1 MNYEHPNQ
9 PHNSEAEQR
18 LLATCIHDGIR
29 EGNTSLLD
37 DVSNIVEAED
47 FYVYKHKLLFEC
59 LQALAN
65 ANKPLDEITIHEH
78 LKAAGSVDEVGGA
91 VGLYSLME
99 GPSTRS
105 QALFFAHTLVE
116 KARLRSLLRS
126 CRVAS
131 EKAEKES
138 PTYDEIRAELEAEIT
153 AKPKLGM
160 NTAKISTSTEEL
172 KKEIQM
178 MKDGEFTPDVIRT
191 HIGRLD
197 SFLGNGGIAAGEVLT
212 LAAPTSCGKSAW
224 ALFVALNAVKK
235 EEKATAIFSLE
246 MPQKQLTKR
255 MTQIISGVNMRNV
268 QERNVTD
275 AESKRVDDAIDN
287 LGEMPIYS
295 SHSVKS
301 ADDLVSQARSFV
313 NNHGVKLIIVDYL
326 QLIPFNSN
334 KMGKAEGI
342 ANISHKIKQ
351 MALDLNVA
359 VILLAQVN
367 REGAKRGGLEL
378 YDLKDSGD
386 IENDADVV
394 LLMWP
399 SNGDVESSKDKDYS
413 GHYTNLL
420 YKLAKNREGER
431 GIGCFFKFYHG
442 TGRFK

>member
-18 LLATCIHDGIR
+18 LLATCIHDGIH
-29 EGNTSLLD
+29 EENTSLLD

-224 ALFVALNAVKK
+224 ALFVALNAVKN

-275 AESKRVDDAIDN
+275 AESKRVDNAIDN
-287 LGEMPIYS
+287 LSEMPIYS

>member
-1 MNYEHPNQ
+1 MNSEHTNQ
-9 PHNSEAEQR
+9 PHSKEAEQR
-18 LLATCIHDGIR
+18 LLATCIHDGIN
-29 EGNTSLLD
+29 EENTAILD
-37 DVSNIVEAED
+37 DISSIVDAED
-47 FYVYKHKLLFEC
+47 FYIYKHKLLYEA

-65 ANKPLDEITIHEH
+65 SNKPLNEVTIHEQ
-78 LKAAGSVDEVGGA
+78 LKASGAADEVGGIS
-91 VGLYSLME
+91 GLLALME
-99 GPSTRS
+99 GPSTGL
-105 QALFFAHTLVE
+105 QAQFFASTIVE
-116 KARLRSLLRS
+116 KARLRSLMRS
-126 CRVAS
+126 CRLAT
-131 EKAEKES
+131 ERAENES
-138 PTYDEIRAELEAEIT
+138 PTYDEIRSELEAEIT
-153 AKPKLGM
+153 AKPKLGI
-160 NTAKISTSTEEL
+160 NTAKISTSTKEL
-172 KKEIQM
+172 KEEIELM
-178 MKDGEFTPDVIRT
+178 RKGEFTPDVIRT

-197 SFLGNGGIAAGEVLT
+197 GFLGNGGIAAGEVLT

-268 QERNVTD
+268 QDKNVTET
-275 AESKRVDDAIDN
+275 ESKRVDEAIDA
-287 LGEMPIYS
+287 LSDMPIYS

-313 NNHGVKLIIVDYL
+313 NNHGVKLVIIDYL

-367 REGAKRGGLEL
+367 REGAKRGPLEL

-399 SNGDVESSKDKDYS
+399 SNGDVESSKDKDYA
-413 GHYTNLL
+413 GPYTNLL

-431 GIGCFFKFYHG
+431 GIGCFFQFYHC

>member
-1 MNYEHPNQ
+1 M
-9 PHNSEAEQR
+9 NSENLAAPHSVEAERR
-18 LLATCIHDGIR
+18 LLATCIHDGIH
-29 EGNTSLLD
+29 EENTILLD
-37 DVSNIVEAED
+37 EISTIVEADD
-47 FYVYKHKLLFEC
+47 FYVYKHKLLFEALQSLANSNTPLNEVSIYEQLKSAGTADEIGGVIGLSNIMDEVSTS
-59 LQALAN
+59 LQA
-65 ANKPLDEITIHEH
+65 
-78 LKAAGSVDEVGGA
+78 
-91 VGLYSLME
+91 
-99 GPSTRS
+99 R
-105 QALFFAHTLVE
+105 FFAKTMVE
-116 KARLRSLLRS
+116 KSRLRSLMRS
-126 CRVAS
+126 CRIAE
-131 EKAEKES
+131 EKAQKES
-138 PTYDEIRAELEAEIT
+138 TTYDEIRAELEADIT
-153 AKPKLGM
+153 AKPKLGI

-172 KKEIQM
+172 KNEIQM

-191 HIGRLD
+191 NIGRLD
-197 SFLGNGGIAAGEVLT
+197 SYLGNGGIAAGEVLT
-212 LAAPTSCGKSAW
+212 LAAPTSCGKSAL
-224 ALFVALNAVKK
+224 ALFIALNAVKK

-255 MTQIISGVNMRNV
+255 MTQIISGVNLRNV
-268 QERNVTD
+268 QEGNVNE
-275 AESKRVDDAIDN
+275 AESKRVDQAIDD
-287 LGEMPIYS
+287 LSEMPIYT

-301 ADDLVSQARSFV
+301 SDDLVSQARSFV
-313 NNHGVKLIIVDYL
+313 NNHGVKLVIIDYL

-342 ANISHKIKQ
+342 AGISHKIKQ

-399 SNGDVESSKDKDYS
+399 SNGDVESSKDKDYM
-413 GHYTNLL
+413 GPYTNLL

-431 GIGCFFKFYHG
+431 GIGCFFKFYHC

>member
-1 MNYEHPNQ
+1 MNLEHPKQ
-9 PHNSEAEQR
+9 PHSAEAEQR
-18 LLATCIHDGIR
+18 LLATCIHDGIH
-29 EGNTSLLD
+29 EENTTLLD
-37 DVSNIVEAED
+37 EVSTLVDAED
-47 FYVYKHKLLFEC
+47 FYVYKHKLLFEA
-59 LQALAN
+59 LQSLAN
-65 ANKPLDEITIHEH
+65 ANTPINEVTIHEQ
-78 LKAAGSVDEVGGA
+78 LKAAGAADEVGGIA
-91 VGLYSLME
+91 GLNALME
-99 GPSTRS
+99 GPSTGL
-105 QALFFAHTLVE
+105 QARFFAHTLVE
-116 KARLRSLLRS
+116 KARLRSLIRS
-126 CRVAS
+126 CRVAA

-138 PTYDEIRAELEAEIT
+138 PTYDEIRSELEAEIT
-153 AKPKLGM
+153 AKPKLGI

-224 ALFVALNAVKK
+224 ALYVALNAVKK

-268 QERNVTD
+268 QEQTVTD
-275 AESKRVDDAIDN
+275 AESKRVDEAIDG
-287 LGEMPIYS
+287 LSEMPIYT

-301 ADDLVSQARSFV
+301 SDDLVSQARSFV
-313 NNHGVKLIIVDYL
+313 NNHGVKLIIIDYL

-342 ANISHKIKQ
+342 AGISHRIKQ

-399 SNGDVESSKDKDYS
+399 ANGDVESSKDKDYM
-413 GHYTNLL
+413 GPYTNLL

-431 GIGCFFKFYHG
+431 GIGCFFRFYHG

>member
-9 PHNSEAEQR
+9 PHSVEAERR
-18 LLATCIHDGIR
+18 LLATCIDDGIR
-29 EGNTSLLD
+29 EENTVLLD
-37 DVSNIVEAED
+37 DVSAIVEAED
-47 FYVYKHKLLFEC
+47 FYVYKHKLLFEA
-59 LQALAN
+59 LQSLAN
-65 ANKPLDEITIHEH
+65 DSQPLNEVSIHER
-78 LKAAGSVDEVGGA
+78 LKTSGATDEVGGLP
-91 VGLYSLME
+91 GLLNIMDE
-99 GPSTRS
+99 VSTGL
-105 QALFFAHTLVE
+105 QARFFAKTVAE
-116 KARLRSLLRS
+116 KSRLRALMRS
-126 CRVAS
+126 CRTAA
-131 EKAEKES
+131 EQAEKE
-138 PTYDEIRAELEAEIT
+138 TTGYDEIRAELEADIT
-153 AKPKLGM
+153 AKPKLGID
-160 NTAKISTSTEEL
+160 TAKISTSTEEL
-172 KKEIQM
+172 KKEIQL

-197 SFLGNGGIAAGEVLT
+197 WFLGNGGIAAGEVLT

-255 MTQIISGVNMRNV
+255 MTQIVSGVNLRNV
-268 QERNVTD
+268 QDRNVTD
-275 AESKRVDDAIDN
+275 IESKRVDDAIDE

-301 ADDLVSQARSFV
+301 ADDLISQARSFV
-313 NNHGVKLIIVDYL
+313 NNNGVKLVIVDYL

-334 KMGKAEGI
+334 KMGKTEGI

-399 SNGDVESSKDKDYS
+399 SNGDVESSKDSDHS

>member
-1 MNYEHPNQ
+1 MNLEHPNQ
-9 PHNSEAEQR
+9 PHSAEAEQR
-18 LLATCIHDGIR
+18 LLATCIHNGIQ
-29 EGNTSLLD
+29 EENTAVLD
-37 DVSNIVEAED
+37 DISSIVDAED
-47 FYVYKHKLLFEC
+47 FYIYKHRILFEA

-65 ANKPLDEITIHEH
+65 ANKPLNEVTIHEQ
-78 LKAAGSVDEVGGA
+78 LKASGGADEVGGIA
-91 VGLYSLME
+91 GLYALME
-99 GPSTRS
+99 SPSTPL
-105 QALFFAHTLVE
+105 QAQFFAHTLVE
-116 KARLRSLLRS
+116 KARLRSLMRS
-126 CRVAS
+126 CRTAA
-131 EKAEKES
+131 ERAEKES

-153 AKPKLGM
+153 AKPKLGI
-160 NTAKISTSTEEL
+160 NTAKISTSTDEL

-178 MKDGEFTPDVIRT
+178 MKDGDFTPDVIRT

-197 SFLGNGGIAAGEVLT
+197 WFLGNGGIAAGEVLT

-255 MTQIISGVNMRNV
+255 MTQILSGVNLRNV
-268 QERNVTD
+268 QEQTVTD
-275 AESKRVDDAIDN
+275 EESKRVDGAIDE
-287 LGEMPIYS
+287 LSEMPIYS

-301 ADDLVSQARSFV
+301 A
-313 NNHGVKLIIVDYL
+313 NNHGVKLVIVDYL

-399 SNGDVESSKDKDYS
+399 SNGDVESSKESDHS

>member
-1 MNYEHPNQ
+1 MNLEHPKQ
-9 PHNSEAEQR
+9 PHSAEAEQR
-18 LLATCIHDGIR
+18 LLATCIHDGIH
-29 EGNTSLLD
+29 EENTTLLD
-37 DVSNIVEAED
+37 EVSTLVDAED
-47 FYVYKHKLLFEC
+47 FYVYKHKLLFEA
-59 LQALAN
+59 LQSLAN
-65 ANKPLDEITIHEH
+65 ANTPINEVTIHEQ
-78 LKAAGSVDEVGGA
+78 LKAAGAADEVGGIA
-91 VGLYSLME
+91 GLNALME
-99 GPSTRS
+99 GPSTGL
-105 QALFFAHTLVE
+105 QARFFAHTLVE
-116 KARLRSLLRS
+116 KARLRSLMRS
-126 CRVAS
+126 CRIAT

-138 PTYDEIRAELEAEIT
+138 PTYDEIRAELEADIT
-153 AKPKLGM
+153 AKPKLGI

-191 HIGRLD
+191 NIGRLD
-197 SFLGNGGIAAGEVLT
+197 SYLGNGGIAAGEVLT
-212 LAAPTSCGKSAW
+212 LAAPTSCGKSAL
-224 ALFVALNAVKK
+224 ALFIALNAVKK

-255 MTQIISGVNMRNV
+255 MTQIISGVNLRNV
-268 QERNVTD
+268 QERNVNE
-275 AESKRVDDAIDN
+275 AESKRVDQAIDD
-287 LGEMPIYS
+287 LSEMPIYT

-301 ADDLVSQARSFV
+301 SDDLVSQARSFV
-313 NNHGVKLIIVDYL
+313 NNHGVKLVIIDYL

-342 ANISHKIKQ
+342 AGISHKIKQ

-399 SNGDVESSKDKDYS
+399 SNGDVESSKDKDYK
-413 GHYTNLL
+413 GPYTNLL

-431 GIGCFFKFYHG
+431 GIGCFFKFYHC
-442 TGRFK
+442 TGRFD